1 MSFTYK
7 RLMQSLKPVNFAKIT
22 VILVL
27 SFTLTTTVRAQT
39 PNFPERMSI
48 VERPFS
54 DGIP

>member
-7 RLMQSLKPVNFAKIT
+7 RLMQSLKPVNFAKIA

-39 PNFPERMSI
+39 PHFPERMSI
-48 VERPFS
+48 VERPFL
-54 DGIP
+54 G